1 MRKILGWG
9 GVRPPGC
16 RARVVKTN
24 PKSANFQRLKP
35 IVSKIFL
42 LAILVLAVFLLNVSV
57 GSTALSVGQLAQ
69 GLMGEGDASVILWQ
83 FRLPKA
89 VTCLLAGGGL
99 AVSGLLMQTLFRN
112 PLAGPDVLGLS
123 SGAGLMVALIL
134 LAGPA
139 AGALLGSAWG
149 VAAAASVGSGVV
161 FLLMLVFS
169 QRMTDSVSLLIIG
182 LMTAAAAS
190 SLVSVLQYISSA
202 DDLQAYV
209 IWTLGTVG
217 ATDWGE
223 MAVLFAALVAGL
235 TIAGFQLKAAN
246 ALLLGERY
254 AATLGIGVRHTRFW
268 LVAATSIMV
277 GAITSFCGPIAFVG
291 LAVPHL
297 IRLLLPTANHQYLLP
312 AVALG
317 GGLLLLVCDL
327 ICHLPGAT
335 QLLPLNA
342 VTSLIG
348 APVVIWM
355 VMRSKVV
362 RV

>member
-1 MRKILGWG
+1 M
-9 GVRPPGC
+9 
-16 RARVVKTN
+16 
-24 PKSANFQRLKP
+24 
-35 IVSKIFL
+35 
-42 LAILVLAVFLLNVSV
+42 LALFLLNVAV
-57 GSTALSVGQLAQ
+57 GSTPLSGGQWAQ
-69 GLMGEGDASVILWQ
+69 GLLGEGDASLILWQ

-89 VTCLLAGGGL
+89 VTCVLAGGGL

-123 SGAGLMVALIL
+123 SGAGLMVALVL
-134 LAGPA
+134 LAGPT
-139 AGALLGSAWG
+139 AGTLLGSAWG
-149 VAAAASVGSGVV
+149 VATASSVGSGLV
-161 FLLMLVFS
+161 FLLMLTFS
-169 QRMTDSVSLLIIG
+169 HRMNDSVSLLIIG
-182 LMTAAAAS
+182 LMTAAATS
-190 SLVSVLQYISSA
+190 SLVSVLQYVSAA

-217 ATDWGE
+217 ATGWSE
-223 MAVLFAALVAGL
+223 IAVLSAALAIGFL
-235 TIAGFQLKAAN
+235 MAGFQLKAAN
-246 ALLLGERY
+246 AWLLGERY
-254 AATLGIGVRHTRFW
+254 VATLGIRVRHTRFW

-297 IRLLLPTANHQYLLP
+297 IRLLLPTANHQYLIP

-317 GGLLLLVCDL
+317 GALLLLACDL
-327 ICHLPGAT
+327 LCHLPGAT

-355 VMRSKVV
+355 VMRNKVV